1 MERVFQR
8 SFKPSHYHTSGHTRD
23 AFEGGN
29 DHHCSW
35 SPPTCQNT
43 EGWEGCRLR
52 RNPTWNSQSF
62 ESRSS
67 LAESCVLSGLVFWK
81 CTERLE
87 IWGDHPIHKKG
98 ARSECSYYR
107 SICLLS
113 PSGKV
118 YAKCLEER
126 YREIIEAKLDDTQC
140 VPIVALQ
147 NKFSLS
153 SNFREILGVCQRRL
167 HMFCG
172 PRYSIRPSSSWK
184 AVEVFS
190 GAQCWQPPV
199 TGCQVT
205 VFLLRSLCSCRRS
218 LTTTVHSVSWT
229 PTRVCAVTT
238 PPHSHMNWSVKV

>member
-1 MERVFQR
+1 MHLREEMIITAAEVLQPVKTLKAGKAAGCDEIRPEILKALNQGVLWL
-8 SFKPSHYHTSGHTRD
+8 SHVCQVAWCSGS
-23 AFEGGN
+23 ALK
-29 DHHCSW
+29 
-35 SPPTCQNT
+35 
-43 EGWEGCRLR
+43 GWKYG
-52 RNPTWNSQSF
+52 
-62 ESRSS
+62 
-67 LAESCVLSGLVFWK
+67 V
-81 CTERLE
+81 
-87 IWGDHPIHKKG
+87 IIPIHKKG
-98 ARSECSYYR
+98 ARSECSNYR

-205 VFLLRSLCSCRRS
+205 VFLLRSLCSCWRS

-238 PPHSHMNWSVKV
+238 PLHSHMNWSVKV